1 MIATEQLTAYAERL
15 ERILDEI
22 ESLKDGLKD
31 LKAEIKSSGFNVRA
45 LERIVAIRRN
55 DTADKEAEFL
65 NDVLLYA
72 HATGTHID
80 LVAPEPNQAP
90 EPVLSTEWAIPH
102 TVGNGWRAG
111 ATHEKSSSQ
120 KREHVIIVPGSLLAT
135 APYADSSSS

>member
-1 MIATEQLTAYAERL
+1 MTRGVFFVLSKLKSDTTGKPMTATEQLTAFAERL
-15 ERILDEI
+15 GHILDEI

-80 LVAPEPNQAP
+80 LVAPEPNQVS
-90 EPVLSTEWAIPH
+90 EPVL
-102 TVGNGWRAG
+102 
-111 ATHEKSSSQ
+111 
-120 KREHVIIVPGSLLAT
+120 
-135 APYADSSSS
+135 

>member
-1 MIATEQLTAYAERL
+1 MTATEQLTAYAERL

-22 ESLKDGLKD
+22 GSLKDGLKD

-45 LERIVAIRRN
+45 LERIVAIRRK

-80 LVAPEPNQAP
+80 LVAPERTWSVSPAQGCPAGLISLMQRPAVGSDQA
-90 EPVLSTEWAIPH
+90 A
-102 TVGNGWRAG
+102 RARG
-111 ATHEKSSSQ
+111 Q
-120 KREHVIIVPGSLLAT
+120 RLGF
-135 APYADSSSS
+135 

>member
-1 MIATEQLTAYAERL
+1 MLIFSLKVGFGICDLQCTHLPHSRHGAGFFFVLSKLKTDTTGKPMTATEQLTAYAERL

-45 LERIVAIRRN
+45 LERIVAIRRK
-55 DTADKEAEFL
+55 DTADQEAEFL

-80 LVAPEPNQAP
+80 LVAPEPNQVP
-90 EPVLSTEWAIPH
+90 EPVL
-102 TVGNGWRAG
+102 
-111 ATHEKSSSQ
+111 
-120 KREHVIIVPGSLLAT
+120 
-135 APYADSSSS
+135 

>member
-1 MIATEQLTAYAERL
+1 MTATEQLTAYAERL
-15 ERILDEI
+15 EHILDEI

-45 LERIVAIRRN
+45 LERIVAIRRK

-80 LVAPEPNQAP
+80 LVAPEPNQVS
-90 EPVLSTEWAIPH
+90 EPVL
-102 TVGNGWRAG
+102 
-111 ATHEKSSSQ
+111 
-120 KREHVIIVPGSLLAT
+120 
-135 APYADSSSS
+135 